1 MESSSKIS
9 HVKSILRT
17 GYNRFT
23 YIWQREMLLKG
34 IAVAICCI
42 LCLAGIIYT
51 SIIAR
56 IPENKISFYIYITL
70 FSCLID
76 LLQSKITRVLSSISF
91 FLSVLLLDSNPA
103 IVGKILDF
111 FTFVIIWDA
120 FSSNESEKQRNSAI
134 LNADRLLLPLV
145 KQHHEEIVA
154 VYQNLNLNDKA
165 VGYRVYMSGIYIS
178 KCLIM
183 SFICIILVV
192 QKLLQIAPIHNSGE
206 YSINISIFIYE
217 GLNKRHIIFGTQLLI
232 IFIYMIAQYIYK
244 YYEYEEHLNDDS
256 LKESGISE
264 WWCTESITSKKPY
277 FNILSEGYTK
287 DNNKEYSLHI
297 EEVLY
302 FFFLFLFG
310 LISQK
315 SYDLDF
321 MLYLDTTNLAIP
333 CILCI
338 LAPLVGGILELVR
351 NDSWKMMILLA
362 FCFFQLGYWGYEVHP
377 FWICIALYFFLIN
390 LSHLAILKNS
400 ENLKFCKN
408 FPVTFY
414 ALCRTLISLGGHFGI
429 FLFTTS

>member
-1 MESSSKIS
+1 MVSSSKIS
-9 HVKSILRT
+9 HVKSVLRS

-23 YIWQREMLLKG
+23 QIWQKEMLLKG

-51 SIIAR
+51 SIIAK

-70 FSCLID
+70 FGCLID
-76 LLQSKITRVLSSISF
+76 LLQSKITRVLVSVSF

-103 IVGKILDF
+103 IIGKILDF
-111 FTFVIIWDA
+111 FTFVIIWSA
-120 FSSNESEKQRNSAI
+120 FNSSESEKQRNYAI
-134 LNADRLLLPLV
+134 LSAGKLLLPLV
-145 KQHHEEIVA
+145 KQHHEEIVT
-154 VYQNLNLNDKA
+154 VYQNLNLNYKA
-165 VGYRVYMSGIYIS
+165 GECRVYTSGIYIS
-178 KCLIM
+178 KCLII

-206 YSINISIFIYE
+206 YAINISILIYE
-217 GLNKRHIIFGTQLLI
+217 GLDKRHIIFGTQLLI
-232 IFIYMIAQYIYK
+232 ISIYIIVQYIYK
-244 YYEYEEHLNDDS
+244 YYEYEGHLSDDS

-264 WWCTESITSKKPY
+264 WWCTESLISKKVY
-277 FNILSEGYTK
+277 FHILGERYTK
-287 DNNKEYSLHI
+287 GNHKRYSLNI

-362 FCFFQLGYWGYEVHP
+362 FCFFQLGYWGYEIHP
-377 FWICIALYFFLIN
+377 FWIFIVLYFFLVN

-400 ENLKFCKN
+400 ESSKFCRS

-414 ALCRTLISLGGHFGI
+414 ALCKTLISLGGYFGI
-429 FLFTTS
+429 FLFAVS

>member
-17 GYNRFT
+17 GYNGST
-23 YIWQREMLLKG
+23 HIWKKEILLKG

-42 LCLAGIIYT
+42 LCLVGIIYT
-51 SIIAR
+51 SIITR

-70 FSCLID
+70 FSCIID
-76 LLQSKITRVLSSISF
+76 LLQSKITRVLSSVSF

-120 FSSNESEKQRNSAI
+120 FSSNESEKQRNNAI

-145 KQHHEEIVA
+145 KQYHEEIVA
-154 VYQNLNLNDKA
+154 VYQNLNLNYKA
-165 VGYRVYMSGIYIS
+165 VEYRVYTSGIYIS

-206 YSINISIFIYE
+206 YSINISILIYE
-217 GLNKRHIIFGTQLLI
+217 GLNKRHIIFGVQLLI
-232 IFIYMIAQYIYK
+232 IFIYMIVQYIYK

-264 WWCTESITSKKPY
+264 WWYAESITSKKPY

-287 DNNKEYSLHI
+287 DNNKKYSLHI

-362 FCFFQLGYWGYEVHP
+362 FCFFQLGYWGYEIHP
-377 FWICIALYFFLIN
+377 FWIFIVLYFFLIN

-400 ENLKFCKN
+400 ENSKFCKS

-414 ALCRTLISLGGHFGI
+414 ALCKTLISLGGHFGT